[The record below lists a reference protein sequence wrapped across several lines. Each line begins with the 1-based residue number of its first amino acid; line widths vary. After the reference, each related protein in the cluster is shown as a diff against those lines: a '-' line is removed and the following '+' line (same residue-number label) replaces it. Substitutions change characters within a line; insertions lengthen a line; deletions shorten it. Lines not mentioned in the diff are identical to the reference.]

1 MSVFKTKNSRRAFIK
16 NISLGSGGIILSFNW
31 LASCNSTE
39 RELLALP
46 ENWYELNG
54 YLKIGEN
61 GLATIMSPN
70 PEIGQ
75 NVKTS
80 MPMLVAEELDIDWKN
95 VLVEQAPLNV
105 GLFGNWQI
113 AGGSRSIGSSW
124 VPLRQAG
131 ATARKMLLTAAATS
145 WNVPI
150 EELTTSD
157 GIISHKASGKS
168 DHYGVFAKLASQL
181 AVPEEV
187 ELKELADFKIIGHS
201 KKNVDGKHIVTGKP
215 LFGLDIY
222 KEEML
227 TAMIVHPPA
236 FGKVLKSFDAS
247 SVINLPGIKD
257 VFTINTFNDED
268 ARGWSDITA
277 FNVQVV
283 IVGESTWQVM
293 KAKKAIKVEWQNMPK
308 TTIKQAGWGGNLTD
322 VSIPTDLENT
332 TDHNKKLNDYSGLP
346 LQTARKDGNPEK
358 AFKEAA
364 KVLERTYTAP
374 FRAHNTMEPMNFF
387 ADVTEDRAILSG
399 PVQTPEAAEGS
410 VATRLKMPREKIEV
424 HLSRMGGG
432 FGRRLY
438 GTFVVEAALISQ
450 KMKSPV
456 KLVYTREDDMT
467 YGTYRPAYTLT
478 YRAAIDKDNNLT
490 AMHIIGGGIAEN
502 PLHENRFPA
511 GALDN
516 YLAEKWFV
524 PSNITIGAYRAPR
537 SNFNASAEQSFLDE
551 LAEILGKDPLE
562 FRLELLKRAQENP
575 VGQRNDYDAK
585 RYAGVLELVKKNS
598 SWGSEDKKDLKRG
611 VAAYFCHQSYVANV
625 VDVRMDGNTP
635 IVDQVYAAVDCGI
648 VVNPDAAT
656 NLAEGGT
663 VDGIGTAMYG
673 ELSFVDGM
681 PQQDNFDK
689 YRQIRHHEAPK
700 KVTVDFVKSDIAP
713 TGMGEPPYAPVQ
725 GALANAIYS
734 ASGKR
739 LYHQPF
745 INELNS

>member
-562 FRLELLKRAQENP
+562 FRLELLKRAHENP

-598 SWGSEDKKDLKRG
+598 SWGSDDKKDLKRG

>member
-168 DHYGVFAKLASQL
+168 DHYGVFAKQASQL

-187 ELKELADFKIIGHS
+187 ELKELADYKIIGHS

-322 VSIPTDLENT
+322 VSIPTDIENT

>member
-80 MPMLVAEELDIDWKN
+80 MPMLVAEELDIYWKN

-346 LQTARKDGNPEK
+346 LQTARRDGNPEK

-598 SWGSEDKKDLKRG
+598 SWGSDDKKDLKRG

>member
-1 MSVFKTKNSRRAFIK
+1 MATFKTKNSRREFIK
-16 NISLGSGGIILSFNW
+16 NVSLGTGGIVLSFNW

-61 GLATIMSPN
+61 GLATILSPN

-80 MPMLVAEELDIDWKN
+80 MPMLVAEELDINWKN

-105 GLFGNWQI
+105 GLYGHWQV
-113 AGGSRSIGSSW
+113 AGGSRSIGNSW

-145 WNVPI
+145 WNVPV
-150 EELTTSD
+150 EELTTAD
-157 GIISHKASGKS
+157 GIITHKASGKS
-168 DHYGVFAKLASQL
+168 DHYGVFAEQASKLE
-181 AVPEEV
+181 VPEDV
-187 ELKELADFKIIGHS
+187 ELKERADYKIIGHS
-201 KKNVDGKHIVTGKP
+201 KKNVDGSSIVSGKP

-222 KEEML
+222 KEGML

-236 FGKVLKSFDAS
+236 FGKTLKSIDN
-247 SVINLPGIKD
+247 VETVKKMPGIVD
-257 VFTINTFNDED
+257 VFELKTFNGTKRSAFDTD
-268 ARGWSDITA
+268 AFDHLA
-277 FNVQVV
+277 VV
-283 IVGESTWQVM
+283 VGNSTWEVLQ
-293 KAKKAIKVEWQNMPK
+293 AKKQLNVSWENAPEK
-308 TTIKQAGWGGNLTD
+308 TLEMEMFGRSSNTTYPSG
-322 VSIPTDLENT
+322 LENT
-332 TDHNKKLNDYSGLP
+332 TEHLQMLNSTNGIR
-346 LQTARKDGNPEK
+346 LQTARRDGNPEK
-358 AFKEAA
+358 AFAEAA
-364 KVLERTYTAP
+364 KILERTYTAP

-387 ADVTEDRAILSG
+387 AHVTSDKALLHG
-399 PVQTPEAAEGS
+399 PVQTPEWTEASIA
-410 VATRLKMPREKIEV
+410 RELNMEVDQIEIE
-424 HLSRMGGG
+424 LSRMGGG

-438 GTFVVEAALISQ
+438 GSFVVQAAKISQ
-450 KMKSPV
+450 QLGAPI

-467 YGTYRPAYTLT
+467 FGTYRPAYSLT
-478 YRAAIDKDNNLT
+478 YKAAIDKNNMLT
-490 AMHIIGGGIAEN
+490 AIHIIGGGIPES

-511 GALDN
+511 GALDH
-516 YLAEKWFV
+516 YLAEKWEV
-524 PSNITIGAYRAPR
+524 PSNITTGAYRAPR

-551 LAEILGKDPLE
+551 LAEELGKDPLE

-575 VGQRNDYDAK
+575 VGERNDYDAK

-598 SWGSEDKKDLKRG
+598 NWGAAATKDLKRG

-625 VDVRMDGNTP
+625 VDLHMEGNTP
-635 IVDQVYAAVDCGI
+635 IVDQVYSAVDCGI

-656 NLAEGGT
+656 NLAEGGA

-673 ELSFVDGM
+673 ELSFVDGV
-681 PQQDNFDK
+681 PQQDNFDR

-700 KVTVDFVKSDIAP
+700 NIAVDFVQSDIAP
-713 TGMGEPPYAPVQ
+713 TGMGEPPYPPIQ

>member
-1 MSVFKTKNSRRAFIK
+1 MITFKTKTSRRKFIK
-16 NISLGSGGIILSFNW
+16 NVSLGTGGIILSFNW
-31 LASCNSTE
+31 LASCTSSKKE
-39 RELLALP
+39 ILSLP
-46 ENWYELNG
+46 KNWYQING

-113 AGGSRSIGSSW
+113 AGGSRSIGNSW

-131 ATARKMLLTAAATS
+131 ATARKMLLTAASET

-157 GIISHKASGKS
+157 GVITHKASGKS
-168 DHYGVFAKLASQL
+168 DHYGVFAQQASQL
-181 AVPEEV
+181 EVPEEA
-187 ELKELADFKIIGHS
+187 EFKNISDYKIIGHS
-201 KKNVDGKHIVTGKP
+201 KKNVDGKSIVTGKP
-215 LFGLDIY
+215 LFGIDTY
-222 KEEML
+222 KEGML

-236 FGKVLKSFDAS
+236 FGKGLKSYDAS
-247 SVINLPGIKD
+247 SVINMPGIKD
-257 VFTINTFNDED
+257 VFTIETFGKDD
-268 ARGWSDITA
+268 ARGWADVTA
-277 FNVQVV
+277 FNKQLV
-283 IVGESTWQVM
+283 IVGNSTWEVL
-293 KAKKAIKVEWQNMPK
+293 KAKKSVKVEWEDLPK
-308 TTIKQAGWGGNLTD
+308 TTHKMSGWGGRSSNVT
-322 VSIPTDLENT
+322 VPSGLENT
-332 TDHNKKLNDYSGLP
+332 SEHNKKLNDYSGLS
-346 LQTARKDGNPEK
+346 LQTSRRDGNPEK
-358 AFKEAA
+358 AFAQA
-364 KVLERTYTAP
+364 DRVLERTYTAP

-387 ADVTEDRAILSG
+387 ADVTEDKAILVG
-399 PVQTPEAAEGS
+399 PVQTPEAAESS
-410 VATRLKMPREKIEV
+410 VSTRLKIPRENIEV
-424 HLSRMGGG
+424 HLTRMGGG

-467 YGTYRPAYTLT
+467 YGTYRPAYTLK
-478 YRAAIDKDNNLT
+478 YRAAIDKNNNLT
-490 AMHIIGGGIAEN
+490 AIHVIGGGVPES

-511 GALDN
+511 GAIDN
-516 YLAEKWFV
+516 YLAEKWTI

-551 LAEILGKDPLE
+551 LAETLGKDPLD
-562 FRLELLKRAQENP
+562 FRLELLKRAEENP
-575 VGQRNDYDAK
+575 VGERNDYDAK
-585 RYAGVLELVKKNS
+585 RYAGVLELVKKSS
-598 SWGSEDKKDLKRG
+598 SWDSNKNKDLKRG
-611 VAAYFCHQSYVANV
+611 VAAYYCHQSYVANV
-625 VDVRMDGNTP
+625 VDVRMDGNLP
-635 IVDQVYAAVDCGI
+635 VIDHVYSAIDCGI
-648 VVNPDAAT
+648 VVNPDASA
-656 NLAEGGT
+656 NLAEGGA

-673 ELSFVDGM
+673 ELSFIDGV
-681 PQQDNFDK
+681 PQQDNFDS
-689 YRQIRHHEAPK
+689 YRQIRHHESPK
-700 KVTVDFVKSDIAP
+700 NFTVDFVKSDIAP
-713 TGMGEPPYAPVQ
+713 TGMGEPPYPPIQ